1 METHSASSLL
11 RSATAAA
18 AAVGLSAAGLWTFWL
33 AGAGSLTAVRASGP
47 DAAEDLLVL
56 GAAGV
61 GAVLL
66 AWLGLG
72 VTLSALSAAPGAVGR
87 LATVA
92 AEHVAPAAVRRLTAG
107 AEAPS
112 NRRATGKVGHD
123 GGG

>member
-1 METHSASSLL
+1 METRSASSLL

-18 AAVGLSAAGLWTFWL
+18 AALGLSAAGLWAFWL

-72 VTLSALSAAPGAVGR
+72 VTSPRSAPRREPSAGWP
-87 LATVA
+87 
-92 AEHVAPAAVRRLTAG
+92 RRR
-107 AEAPS
+107 PS
-112 NRRATGKVGHD
+112 TSPPPRS
-123 GGG
+123 GG

>member
-1 METHSASSLL
+1 METRSASSLR

-18 AAVGLSAAGLWTFWL
+18 GALLLSAVGLWAFWL
-33 AGAGSLTAVRASGP
+33 AGAGSLTAVRATGP

-72 VTLSALSAAPGAVGR
+72 VILSALGAAPGA
-87 LATVA
+87 LADW
-92 AEHVAPAAVRRLTAG
+92 PRRR
-107 AEAPS
+107 PS
-112 NRRATGKVGHD
+112 ASPRQRS
-123 GGG
+123 GG